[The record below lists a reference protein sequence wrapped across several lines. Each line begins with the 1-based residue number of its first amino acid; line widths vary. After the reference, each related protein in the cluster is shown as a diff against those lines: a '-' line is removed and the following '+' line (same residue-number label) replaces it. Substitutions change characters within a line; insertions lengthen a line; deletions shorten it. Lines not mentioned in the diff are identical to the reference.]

1 MDKVLTR
8 KLFRDKYFQKHKPK
22 TFNKGGLAGIQKFQT
37 GGLSSKE
44 KAILTLPFAL
54 EMPHILV
61 FDFCWRTIPSE
72 KRSISFR
79 SEDFSMEQEVRNII
93 SISFRYFMDIIFL

>member
-37 GGLSSKE
+37 GIEE
-44 KAILTLPFAL
+44 KPTLMIIATTQL
-54 EMPHILV
+54 
-61 FDFCWRTIPSE
+61 DF
-72 KRSISFR
+72 F
-79 SEDFSMEQEVRNII
+79 II
-93 SISFRYFMDIIFL
+93 GV